1 MPKQMGFYV
10 NLLKILVMTGIQ
22 YITDEKGNKQSI
34 IIDLKKWGEYV
45 EDFLDA
51 IEAKQ
56 RKDEESES
64 YSSVREKILNKKT
77 A

>member
-1 MPKQMGFYV
+1 
-10 NLLKILVMTGIQ
+10 MTGIQ

-64 YSSVREKILNKKT
+64 YSSVREKIQNEI
-77 A
+77 

>member
-1 MPKQMGFYV
+1 
-10 NLLKILVMTGIQ
+10 MTGIQ

-45 EDFLDA
+45 EDFLDV

-64 YSSVREKILNKKT
+64 YSSVREKIQNEK
-77 A
+77 